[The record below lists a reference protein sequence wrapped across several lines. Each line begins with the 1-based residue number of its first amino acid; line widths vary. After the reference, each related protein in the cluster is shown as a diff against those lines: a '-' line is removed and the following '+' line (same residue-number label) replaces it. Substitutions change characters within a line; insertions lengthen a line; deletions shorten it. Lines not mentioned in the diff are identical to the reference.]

1 MFEWVTEAADKVSDW
16 MGGGE
21 EQKKKAPAQGG
32 GAAAGGG
39 YDQQQQALSPQNNTY
54 AQQQQA
60 VAPVSG
66 TVKGQGA
73 SASTNAAGGG
83 GLSDWWSN
91 LWGGGG
97 GGEKEKEKSGGAAP
111 ETKAAKD
118 PVAEQR
124 AREDKYYQAKWR
136 LDQMKEN
143 QSAYQRYVQRRD
155 KWDSAYA
162 KYKQDPYRNKMPDQ
176 IKPFTA
182 PNPGVPD
189 PTYPAWGGAFAE
201 QQAKVEQLKGG

>member
-66 TVKGQGA
+66 TAKGQGA
-73 SASTNAAGGG
+73 SGSTNAAGGG
-83 GLSDWWSN
+83 LADWWSN

-111 ETKAAKD
+111 EAKAGKD
-118 PVAEQR
+118 PVTEKR
-124 AREDKYYQAKWR
+124 EREDKYYAAKWR
-136 LDQMKEN
+136 LDQMRGN
-143 QSAYQRYVQRRD
+143 QASYQRYIERRN
-155 KWDSAYA
+155 KWDAAYA

-176 IKPFTA
+176 IKPFTP

-201 QQAKVEQLKGG
+201 QQAKVERLKGG